1 MLENLDKTVSVFNY
15 YCKEEDGT
23 TETEARVEI
32 NLKNVIIAA
41 LIIVGAK
48 ILINGSKN

>member
-15 YCKEEDGT
+15 YCKKEDG